1 MANPVQASASDHDY
15 DIQALNDGCREEI
28 VEMEQAAADVLF
40 DLNSPNPKR
49 TKKRSAIKKQD
60 DVNLSHAVQSILT
73 RFDGLDGKLENI
85 ECRMD
90 GVQTTLKKFDV
101 LEKKLEGIENRIDKI
116 GQKQI
121 LREKCLESERYK
133 RRWDLRLVGVP
144 EKDNEDTRDVVIGIL
159 TRVVPMSVEKLRDTV
174 DTVHRLGKKGAVN
187 NNMPRT
193 IIIQF
198 AMRTVRD
205 EVWRKS
211 KEARV
216 CKEMKINFRED
227 FSKDDREARA
237 KLWPQVEQARR
248 NGKKA
253 YLKDGYALIDG
264 RKVMP

>member
-116 GQKQI
+116 GQSTRENKENIVKLQERVECLSSENKI

-144 EKDNEDTRDVVIGIL
+144 EKTTRI
-159 TRVVPMSVEKLRDTV
+159 P
-174 DTVHRLGKKGAVN
+174 
-187 NNMPRT
+187 
-193 IIIQF
+193 
-198 AMRTVRD
+198 
-205 EVWRKS
+205 
-211 KEARV
+211 
-216 CKEMKINFRED
+216 EMLSLA
-227 FSKDDREARA
+227 FS
-237 KLWPQVEQARR
+237 PV
-248 NGKKA
+248 
-253 YLKDGYALIDG
+253 
-264 RKVMP
+264 